1 MSIFTKRVKSILD
14 EKKITQK
21 QLSQLSN
28 IAEASICRYLRG
40 DSEPRLDIITKIAK
54 ALDVSESYLI
64 GETDEKK
71 NDNYKLEIRDIVA
84 RNRNIMTDKD
94 KMDIINML
102 YGRND
107 DK

>member
-1 MSIFTKRVKSILD
+1 MSNFTTRVKNLLI
-14 EKKITQK
+14 EKK
-21 QLSQLSN
+21 LSQKDLAKMSN

-40 DSEPRLDIITKIAK
+40 DSEPRLDIIANIAK

-64 GETDEKK
+64 GET
-71 NDNYKLEIRDIVA
+71 NDFKQTDFKLEIRDIVA

-102 YGRND
+102 YGRFD

>member
-1 MSIFTKRVKSILD
+1 MSTFTKRVKSVLN

-21 QLSQLSN
+21 QLSRLSG
-28 IAEASICRYLRG
+28 IAEASICRYIRG
-40 DSEPRLDIITKIAK
+40 DSEPRLDIVANIAR
-54 ALDVSESYLI
+54 ALNVSEAYLI

-71 NDNYKLEIRDIVA
+71 VDNYKLEIRDIVA
-84 RNRNIMTDKD
+84 RNRNIMTDQD

-102 YGRND
+102 YGRYD